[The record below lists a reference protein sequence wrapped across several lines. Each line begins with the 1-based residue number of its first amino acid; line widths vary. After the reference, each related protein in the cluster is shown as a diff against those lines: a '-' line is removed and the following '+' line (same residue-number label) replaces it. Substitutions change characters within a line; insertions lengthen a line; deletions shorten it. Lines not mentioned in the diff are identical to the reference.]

1 MTLADGCFDPL
12 HVGHLYYLAAAKL
25 FSFPLVVRVARDDE
39 IKAKGRKVF
48 QSLAE
53 RAVMLRA
60 LPDVLQV
67 DLSATLAEA
76 IDTLRP
82 AVLAKGRDWEGRLPP
97 EVLKACARRGTRIVY
112 TDTLTLTSTERL
124 AG

>member
-12 HVGHLYYLAAAKL
+12 HIGHLYYLAAAKL
-25 FSFPLVVRVARDDE
+25 FSFPLVVRVARDEE
-39 IKAKGRKVF
+39 IRAKGRTPF
-48 QSLAE
+48 QSQAE

-60 LPDVLQV
+60 LPDVMQV

-76 IDTLRP
+76 IERLRP
-82 AVLAKGRDWEGRLPP
+82 AVLAKGADWDGRLPP
-97 EVLKACARRGTRIVY
+97 EVLKACARRNTRIVY
-112 TDTLTLTSTERL
+112 TDTVTLTSTERL